1 MSFLKYLL
9 PGWKNLLTVK
19 SSANAGILA
28 AIDSEMSDTE
38 ADIIASRSE
47 LSLDNAD
54 GAWLDQYGNLLGLYR
69 NNGEADSD
77 FRARIINY
85 VKTDRV
91 TIPAI
96 TAAVQTFLNDNTI
109 SVDVYEPY
117 KNILTLNSSHL
128 NGTDA
133 FQGSYYTTAVI
144 DIKLGGI
151 IPNGLENYLNDFA
164 PAGVT
169 IFISGGNFTASGG
182 DFDSSSSTIVY
193 DGGDFDTTTPTI
205 IVQGNM

>member
-28 AIDSEMSDTE
+28 AIDSEMADTE
-38 ADIIASRSE
+38 ADIISSRNE

-54 GAWLDQYGNLLGLYR
+54 GAWLDQYGSLIGLYR
-69 NNGEADSD
+69 NNGEIDSA
-77 FRARIINY
+77 FRSRIISY

-96 TAAVQTFLNDNTI
+96 TAAVSSFLNDNTI

-117 KNILTLNSSHL
+117 KNIFTLNSSHL

-144 DIKLGGI
+144 DIKIGTI
-151 IPNGLENYLNDFA
+151 IPDGLADYLNDYA

-169 IFISGGNFTASGG
+169 VVITSTINTYDGGNFDMATFKLDYDAG
-182 DFDSSSSTIVY
+182 DFDS
-193 DGGDFDTTTPTI
+193 TTPTL
-205 IVQGNM
+205 VLQGDL